1 MGVEVVEIVFVMILL
16 GIFVKEEFSVK
27 ITKLNKAVLYVSI
40 GALFVLIALLVLYT
54 I

>member
-1 MGVEVVEIVFVMILL
+1 MAFVMILL

-27 ITKLNKAVLYVSI
+27 ITKLNKVTRYALI
-40 GALFVLIALLVLYT
+40 GALFVLKALLVLCT